1 MKIIDRIMDALNLYD
16 EEEVFD
22 DEIEVKKPLAKE
34 ENSKERISLFR
45 PKNIDNSAK
54 EDVVK
59 DEKEVRKNSNR
70 KSLLSFKSPST
81 TESEN
86 NKMSSKTIKLP
97 VENKL
102 VSVVILKPISFNE
115 DAPKIA
121 DCLKNN
127 QPIVVNF
134 NDTDNAVA
142 KHMTD
147 FISGAVYAIG
157 GNMKKIGRNI
167 LVCAP
172 KNVDIDAG
180 IDLAD
185 NKEDQFWKK

>member
-34 ENSKERISLFR
+34 ESSKERISLFR
-45 PKNIDNSAK
+45 PKNINNSAK
-54 EDVVK
+54 ADVVK

-102 VSVVILKPISFNE
+102 VSVVILKPVSFNE

>member
-34 ENSKERISLFR
+34 ESSKERISLFR